1 MRAIRITVGG
11 VTAEADL
18 NETRTAAAIWEALP
32 LAASASVWGDEIY
45 FGIPLALG
53 TERGQETVALGD
65 LGYWEPGSAFCI
77 FYGRTPASRGDEI
90 RPYSPVTVFG
100 RLRGDARVFRGT
112 RGGAPVRIERLAGEQ
127 EGR

>member
-1 MRAIRITVGG
+1 MRAIRITVGD
-11 VTAEADL
+11 VTAEAEL
-18 NETRTAAAIWEALP
+18 NETRTADGVWAALP

-45 FGIPLALG
+45 FGIPAALG

-77 FYGRTPASRGDEI
+77 FYGRTPVSRGDEI

-100 RLRGDARVFRGT
+100 RMRGDPLVWRGT
-112 RGGAPVRIERLAGEQ
+112 RGGASVRIERIEAGQ
-127 EGR
+127 EGA